1 MLQKTTYILCNVKL
15 FIRNFLG
22 ENGNFSLRFHLKKK
36 LLSHFASQYK
46 GKARS
51 SQDALT
57 SWLLREYVLMRL
69 ELCVPGVMRNS

>member
-1 MLQKTTYILCNVKL
+1 MLQKTSYILCNMKL
-15 FIRNFLG
+15 FLRNFLG
-22 ENGNFSLRFHLKKK
+22 ENENFSLRFYLKRK

-57 SWLLREYVLMRL
+57 SWLLREYVLIRL
-69 ELCVPGVMRNS
+69 EFCVPGVMRNS